1 MNKPRVVDAEMEMDP
16 IEPDDFDRIVRDH
29 QKQIYRTLLFLV
41 RDTDEADVLTQEC
54 FLRAF
59 RMRNSFRGD
68 SSLATWLIRIAIN
81 LAHDH
86 NRSRRWVFWRR
97 LARTDRIDAIRKL
110 DIQRSPEQV
119 LINAEQV
126 NAIQSAVKRLSHQQK
141 TVFLLRFVEDLPLET
156 IAGIMNL
163 NPGTVKSHLYR
174 AIEAVRKA
182 CRNRAC

>member
-1 MNKPRVVDAEMEMDP
+1 MNKTRVVDAEMDTGP
-16 IEPDDFDRIVRDH
+16 IEPDDFDWIVLDH

-41 RDTDEADVLTQEC
+41 RDTDEAEVLTQEC

-59 RMRNSFRGD
+59 RMRNSFRGE

-97 LARTDRIDAIRKL
+97 LARTDRIDAIRMP

-119 LINAEQV
+119 LINAERV
-126 NAIQSAVKRLSHQQK
+126 NAVQSAVNRLSQRQK
-141 TVFLLRFVEDLPLET
+141 TIFLLRFIEEMPLEA

-163 NPGTVKSHLYR
+163 NLGTIKSHLHR
-174 AIEAVRKA
+174 AIEAVR
-182 CRNRAC
+182 RTGTNRAS